1 MKATIKIWFLT
12 GILLFP
18 VFLIAQ
24 NQRPAFR
31 ERLLN
36 ARFNEI
42 STRLELEP
50 ARAEKLKPIYFRY
63 EREKASVFIDGGERI
78 SPEERRNLTVEQEEK
93 LYLMRLEK
101 AKKLIEIREKY
112 FPEFRTV
119 LSPKEIVQFNRIE
132 MEINRKM
139 VQQIRKR
146 LNEKE
151 E

>member
-1 MKATIKIWFLT
+1 MGLFLIP
-12 GILLFP
+12 GI
-18 VFLIAQ
+18 LIAQ
-24 NQRPAFR
+24 NQRHPAFR

-42 STRLELEP
+42 CTRMQLEP

-63 EREKASVFIDGGERI
+63 EKEKASVFIVDEERI
-78 SPEERRNLTVEQEEK
+78 SRNERENLSPEQEEK
-93 LYLMRLEK
+93 LYISRLER

-112 FPEFRTV
+112 YPEFRTV
-119 LSPKEIVQFNRIE
+119 LSTKEIVQFNRIE
-132 MEINRKM
+132 MELNRKM

>member
-1 MKATIKIWFLT
+1 MKTTIKILVLSA
-12 GILLFP
+12 ILLAP
-18 VFLIAQ
+18 VLLTAQ
-24 NQRPAFR
+24 NQGPAFR

-36 ARFNEI
+36 ARFNEVC
-42 STRLELEP
+42 TRMELEP
-50 ARAEKLKPIYFRY
+50 AKAEKLKPIYFRY
-63 EREKASVFIDGGERI
+63 EREKALAFIDGGERI
-78 SPEERRNLTVEQEEK
+78 GREERRNLTVEQEEK
-93 LYLMRLEK
+93 LYLTRLEK

-112 FPEFRTV
+112 YPEFRTV

-132 MEINRKM
+132 MELNRKM